1 MKILDTLS
9 MTFERYM
16 TQVRSY
22 MQENVP
28 NFSRMGNSSVIG
40 QLINVI
46 GASVNN
52 VMIYLQDAFAEQNK
66 YTAQRKK
73 SIYGLAAQT
82 GFNASL
88 GYAAGMNFRMTYM
101 PNNVNDL
108 TYILKNKTKVLCT
121 QNGLTYNIIL
131 PQENVIFTTAK
142 DMSSKQIYAV
152 EGTFETQ
159 EFISTG
165 GQLYSI
171 NVVFN
176 GDCDISYTEVYVN
189 DELWTRRE
197 SLYDMA
203 ADGKEYVIHTSLNK
217 GFDIIFGN
225 DNFGRSLKVDD
236 KITVNYLTHN
246 GELGNIDYSLPVS
259 IVFSDPIVD
268 ASGNEIDADEVFN
281 IEIAE
286 RPANNGTY
294 SDKTDFVKEMIG
306 YNSRAMVLADEKNYK
321 LYLNRISFVG
331 WNHTWSEE
339 GSLVVNSIILKN
351 YKTQME
357 NGDEYFNLKEKD
369 FILSDEQKKSIQTS
383 IKNSG
388 SQLAGTVLNIFDPK
402 LVKYAVYVY
411 IKMNDVSYDKT
422 LIQDNIHKLIG
433 QFMGDINSD
442 TIIAKSDIVHLLK
455 SNIDNI
461 DSVDIYFLSER
472 NEKAIIDGKYT
483 IENYIYNPK
492 TKLYDTKSTTY
503 SVIGDPGLGLDAH
516 GNIFVESVFQFPV
529 LMGGWQYVSSS
540 SAFEKQYTTVSDPVI
555 IVFE

>member
-16 TQVRSY
+16 TQVKSY

-28 NFSRMGNSSVIG
+28 NFSRIGNSSVIG

-321 LYLNRISFVG
+321 LYLSRISFVG

-422 LIQDNIHKLIG
+422 LIQDTIHKLIG

-492 TKLYDTKSTTY
+492 TKLYDTKLTTY
-503 SVIGDPGLGLDAH
+503 SVVGDPGLGLDAH

>member
-16 TQVRSY
+16 SQVKSY

-28 NFSRMGNSSVIG
+28 NFSRIGNSSVFG
-40 QLINVI
+40 QLVNVV

-66 YTAQRKK
+66 YTVQRKK

-88 GYAAGMNFRMTYM
+88 GYAAGLNFRMTYM

-121 QNGLTYNIIL
+121 QNGLIYNIIL

-152 EGTFETQ
+152 EGVFETQ

-171 NVVFN
+171 NVMFN
-176 GDCDISYTEVYVN
+176 GDCDISYTEVYIN

-225 DNFGRSLKVDD
+225 DNFGRALKADD

-246 GELGNIDYSLPVS
+246 GELGNIDYSLPVE
-259 IVFSDPIVD
+259 IIFNDPIVD

-286 RPANNGTY
+286 QPANNGTY
-294 SDKTDFVKEMIG
+294 SDKAEFVKEMIG

-331 WNHTWSEE
+331 WNRTWSEE

-369 FILSDEQKKSIQTS
+369 FILSDEQKRSIQAS

-388 SQLAGTVLNIFDPK
+388 MQLAGTVLNIFDPE

-422 LIQDNIHKLIG
+422 HIQDTIHKLIG
-433 QFMGDINSD
+433 QFMGNIDSD
-442 TIIAKSDIVHLLK
+442 TIIAKSDLVHLLK
-455 SNIDNI
+455 SNIENI
-461 DSVDIYFLSER
+461 DSVDVYFLSER

-483 IENYIYNPK
+483 IDNYIYNPK
-492 TKLYDTKSTTY
+492 TKLYDTKSVTY
-503 SVIGDPGLGLDAH
+503 SVVGDPGLGLDAH
-516 GNIFVESVFQFPV
+516 GNIFVESDFQFPV
-529 LMGGWQYVSSS
+529 LMGGWQYISSS
-540 SAFEKQYTTVSDPVI
+540 STLEKQYTTVSDPVI

>member
-28 NFSRMGNSSVIG
+28 NFSRIGNSSVIG

-217 GFDIIFGN
+217 GFDVIFGN

-388 SQLAGTVLNIFDPK
+388 TQLAGTVLNIFDPK

-455 SNIDNI
+455 SNIENI

-492 TKLYDTKSTTY
+492 TKLYDIKSTTY

>member
-9 MTFERYM
+9 MAFERYM
-16 TQVRSY
+16 TQVKSY

-28 NFSRMGNSSVIG
+28 NFSRIGNSSVIG

-388 SQLAGTVLNIFDPK
+388 TQLAGTVLNIFDPK

-422 LIQDNIHKLIG
+422 LIQDTIHKLIG

-455 SNIDNI
+455 SNIENI

-503 SVIGDPGLGLDAH
+503 SVVGDPGLGLDAH
-516 GNIFVESVFQFPV
+516 GNIFVESMFQFPV

>member
-16 TQVRSY
+16 TQVKSY

-28 NFSRMGNSSVIG
+28 NFSRIGNSSVIG

-388 SQLAGTVLNIFDPK
+388 TQLAGTVFNIFDPK

-422 LIQDNIHKLIG
+422 LIQDTIHKLIG

-455 SNIDNI
+455 SNIENI

-516 GNIFVESVFQFPV
+516 GNIFVESMFQFPV

>member
-16 TQVRSY
+16 TQVKSY
-22 MQENVP
+22 MQENAP
-28 NFSRMGNSSVIG
+28 NFSRIGNSSVIG

-339 GSLVVNSIILKN
+339 GSLVVKSIILKN

-388 SQLAGTVLNIFDPK
+388 TQLAGTVLNIFDPK

-422 LIQDNIHKLIG
+422 LIQDTIHKLIG

-455 SNIDNI
+455 SNIENI

-492 TKLYDTKSTTY
+492 TKLYDIKSTTY